1 VRIRESGALV
11 VCGLFFVVLVLAVA
25 PHFGGLTAAGVSGSQ
40 AGAALWTGRTEEVL
54 FQGLIILAGVF
65 SILLLLGRSSGGTG
79 R

>member
-1 VRIRESGALV
+1 MRTGVSGALA
-11 VCGLFFVVLVLAVA
+11 VCGLFFIVMVLAVA
-25 PHFGGLTAAGVSGSQ
+25 PHFGGITAAGLSGSQ